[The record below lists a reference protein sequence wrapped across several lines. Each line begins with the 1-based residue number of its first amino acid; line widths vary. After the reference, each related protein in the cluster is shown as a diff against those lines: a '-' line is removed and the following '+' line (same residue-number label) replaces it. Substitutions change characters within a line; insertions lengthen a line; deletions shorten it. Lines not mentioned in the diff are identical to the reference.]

1 MKDATIKYVTHDGSP
16 LTERQIALLD
26 ARIGDSIDC
35 AEATPAQWATAVS
48 FRHFKPRKDAISL
61 RIDMDVLAW
70 LRRYGPGYQ
79 TKINAIL
86 REKMLSETE
95 PHA

>member
-16 LTERQIALLD
+16 LTERQIALG
-26 ARIGDSIDC
+26 ARIGDSIHC
-35 AEATPAQWATAVS
+35 AEATPEQWATAVS

-95 PHA
+95 PQA